1 MFYEDQKKD
10 ETYYVGVTRV
20 FGQGWSWLTLETLP
34 LGVPFW
40 GYDQGNTNGQDCA
53 AVDGLKNYQLA
64 ASVCSMER

>member
-1 MFYEDQKKD
+1 M
-10 ETYYVGVTRV
+10 TRV